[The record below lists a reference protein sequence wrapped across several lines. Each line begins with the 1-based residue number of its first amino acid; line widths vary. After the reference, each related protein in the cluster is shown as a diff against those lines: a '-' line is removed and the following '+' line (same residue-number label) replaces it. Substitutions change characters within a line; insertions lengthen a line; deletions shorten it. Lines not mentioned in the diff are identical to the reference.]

1 MWSNFTPSH
10 IARKIINIGRALFDR
25 LSLDVQLTFHLFYL
39 QRAIKSD
46 ASKVSL
52 LIDFR
57 LDIDSLLFATIS
69 VYCTF
74 SFLSENVLLLSVTL
88 IPLTHLALIN
98 V

>member
-1 MWSNFTPSH
+1 MF
-10 IARKIINIGRALFDR
+10 
-25 LSLDVQLTFHLFYL
+25 QLTFHLFYL

-69 VYCTF
+69 VYYTF
-74 SFLSENVLLLSVTL
+74 SFLS
-88 IPLTHLALIN
+88 
-98 V
+98 